1 MRLLPN
7 RFILIVVSVVFL
19 HVAVLWALQNGPPPP
34 RVDNVVKAELLT
46 RIIKIEPPK
55 AASPPPSP
63 LPKTP
68 LEPVKMALPA
78 PPSRPVPVPVAIRDP
93 VSTPIATAGVL
104 EPQPPVQVSP
114 AAAPPVSA
122 TTSPPAAARVVE
134 ITQGETEYI
143 KPPRVVYPP
152 LSKRSG
158 ETGVVVVAVYYGAT
172 GFAKRAEVF
181 KSSGF
186 ERLDRAAREAVMA
199 SQVTP
204 FKRAGISENTEFL
217 LQAPI
222 NFVLE

>member
-19 HVAVLWALQNGPPPP
+19 HLAVLWALQNGAP
-34 RVDNVVKAELLT
+34 RPQVENVVKAELLT

-55 AASPPPSP
+55 VAPPPPIP
-63 LPKTP
+63 LPKPPPQAT
-68 LEPVKMALPA
+68 KTATLP
-78 PPSRPVPVPVAIRDP
+78 PPSRPMPVAILDP
-93 VSTPIATAGVL
+93 VSTPNATAGVL
-104 EPQPPVQVSP
+104 EPQQPAPASP
-114 AAAPPVSA
+114 AAAPPASA
-122 TTSPPAAARVVE
+122 PPSPPAAARVVE
-134 ITQGETEYI
+134 ITQTETEYI

-158 ETGVVVVAVYYGAT
+158 ETGVVVVAVYYSAT

-204 FKRAGISENTEFL
+204 FKRAGISEHTEFL

-222 NFVLE
+222 IFVLE

>member
-19 HVAVLWALQNGPPPP
+19 HVAVLWALQNGPPRPP
-34 RVDNVVKAELLT
+34 VENVVKAELLT

-55 AASPPPSP
+55 VAPPPPIP
-63 LPKTP
+63 LPKAPPQAT
-68 LEPVKMALPA
+68 KAATLP
-78 PPSRPVPVPVAIRDP
+78 PPSRPMPVAIRDP
-93 VSTPIATAGVL
+93 VSTPNATAGVL
-104 EPQPPVQVSP
+104 EPQPPAPASP
-114 AAAPPVSA
+114 AAAPLASA
-122 TTSPPAAARVVE
+122 PPSPPAAARVVE

-158 ETGVVVVAVYYGAT
+158 ETGVVVVAVYYSAT

-204 FKRAGISENTEFL
+204 FKRAGMSEHTEFL